1 MRQHSR
7 VACFRVE
14 WRDVWPWLIYP
25 LVYFIYALVRGHF
38 IGSYPYPFI
47 EVDTLGYPRVF
58 INAVMVLLGFMGVSL
73 VLVALDRWKGKRWG
87 ATAAVRPVTHRSG
100 RVTLDVPRIG

>member
-1 MRQHSR
+1 MADLSTGLFHLCPG
-7 VACFRVE
+7 AG
-14 WRDVWPWLIYP
+14 
-25 LVYFIYALVRGHF
+25 ALYRF
-38 IGSYPYPFI
+38 LPYPFI
-47 EVDTLGYPRVF
+47 EVDTLGYPRMF
-58 INAVMVLLGFMGVSL
+58 INAVMVLLGFMGMSL